1 MDSRMFFVHEL
12 LCRPCRVLQLLASV
26 LDHHAVVGAPYNR
39 QSKTLRPLTLAGKQA
54 MRMTSPPT
62 DAAQTMMAAGA
73 DPMAPVW

>member
-12 LCRPCRVLQLLASV
+12 LRRPCRVLQLLASV
-26 LDHHAVVGAPYNR
+26 LDHHAVVGAPCDR
-39 QSKTLRPLTLAGKQA
+39 QSKTLTLAGKQA